1 MGQNRVINESKANMQ
16 NLANGL
22 NWANKLEEAIG
33 LKKGQQ
39 ANMGKLAQI

>member
-1 MGQNRVINESKANMQ
+1 MGQNRVINESKANIQ

-22 NWANKLEEAIG
+22 NWAYKLEEAIG
-33 LKKGQQ
+33 LKQGQQ